1 MARDRVTSKNKAIC
15 TQVEETAGRSL
26 PPPKLEDCLTGLRE
40 KPKGRQA
47 GDLGSSGE
55 GQWRRGGAMLLE
67 LGFKKAGMFSNW
79 VSEQLR
85 MAWGNAQRRGDG
97 SARGRYLG

>member
-1 MARDRVTSKNKAIC
+1 MHTGRGDSW
-15 TQVEETAGRSL
+15 EESP

-85 MAWGNAQRRGDG
+85 MAMLREEGMGVPG
-97 SARGRYLG
+97 EGI